1 MSYKTDCLTCKKP
14 LVRNSPRANNKKFC
28 SLHCRNKSYQK
39 RVSAWQLARNDR
51 RASTPDPTKI
61 QCLICGK
68 YYVQVGSHVWNRH
81 EMTAREYREYHDLEV
96 KRGTTPAWYR
106 ELKGNQALENGT
118 FKNLKVGARFR
129 FKKGQKGVG
138 VYKRSPITLERIR
151 KIQKLSLI
159 KKGN

>member
-1 MSYKTDCLTCKKP
+1 
-14 LVRNSPRANNKKFC
+14 
-28 SLHCRNKSYQK
+28 
-39 RVSAWQLARNDR
+39 
-51 RASTPDPTKI
+51 
-61 QCLICGK
+61 
-68 YYVQVGSHVWNRH
+68 
-81 EMTAREYREYHDLEV
+81 MTAREYREYHDLEV